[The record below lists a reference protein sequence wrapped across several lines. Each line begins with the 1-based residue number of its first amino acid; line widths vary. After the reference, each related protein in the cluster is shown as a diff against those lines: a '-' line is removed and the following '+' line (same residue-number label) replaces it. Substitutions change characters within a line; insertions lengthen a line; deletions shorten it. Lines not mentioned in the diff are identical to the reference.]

1 MATLLLNK
9 TWVNLYTTGESVTAW
24 RSGDDSDV
32 QTAAGEV
39 RTYAGGRQRAITAEG
54 LQVSWTFTLIG
65 MTVTATN
72 TLREWL
78 GQTVVVRD
86 NRGRRVF
93 GVLFECPRR
102 PWKEQLDTYD
112 VEVTIRG
119 VDAAEE
125 V

>member
-9 TWVNLYTTGESVTAW
+9 TWVNLFTTGDSVTAW
-24 RSGDDSDV
+24 RSGDDVDT

-54 LQVSWTFTLIG
+54 VQVGWTFTLVG
-65 MTVTATN
+65 VTTAGTDL
-72 TLREWL
+72 LRSWL
-78 GQTVVVRD
+78 GQTIVVRD
-86 NRGRRVF
+86 NRGRRIF

-102 PWKEQLDTYD
+102 PWKEQLDMYD
-112 VEVTIRG
+112 VDMSVRG
-119 VDAAEE
+119 VDATEE